1 MRGLFAETRE
11 GVTQTVRRIVSTDS
25 APQAI
30 GPYSQAVSF
39 GNFVF
44 SSGQIPLDPRTGQ
57 FVEGGIAEQTE
68 QVLKNLS
75 EVLRAAGAGL
85 ADVVKTTVYLADM
98 GDFAAMNEVYG
109 RFFPEDPPARST
121 VQAARL
127 PRDARV
133 EIDVIAVKGNDE

>member
-1 MRGLFAETRE
+1 M
-11 GVTQTVRRIVSTDS
+11 RRIVSTDS

-30 GPYSQAVSF
+30 GPYSQAVQIGEF
-39 GNFVF
+39 IF

-75 EVLRAAGAGL
+75 EVLRAAGVGL

-98 GDFAAMNEVYG
+98 DDFVAMNEVYG
-109 RFFPEDPPARST
+109 RFFPENPPARST

-133 EIDVIAVKGNDE
+133 EIDVIAAKGSDE